1 MKTRFAVIDT
11 ETNWVD
17 QVMSI
22 GVVIADDDTFE
33 PIATKYIIFE
43 AEAAVGGM
51 YSSVMEVRGVDCVTL
66 GKAAAIAAV
75 KEFLAENGA
84 QAIFAY
90 NARFDFN
97 HMPALQGYEWHDIMR
112 FAAYRQYNRAIP
124 VGAVCCMTGR
134 LKSGYGVENV
144 LNMFGERGYR
154 EVHNALRD
162 AVDELR
168 IMKYMGYAVGEYPRL

>member
-11 ETNWVD
+11 ETNWID

-22 GVVIADDDTFE
+22 GIVVAEDDRFV
-33 PIATKYIIFE
+33 PIETKYIIFE
-43 AEAAVGGM
+43 AEADIGGM
-51 YSSVMEVRGVDCVTL
+51 YSGVMDVKGVESVTL
-66 GKAAAIAAV
+66 STAAAVSAV
-75 KEFLAENGA
+75 KDFLKENHVNV
-84 QAIFAY
+84 IFAY
-90 NARFDFN
+90 NAKFDFN

-124 VGAVCCMTGR
+124 ADADCCMTGR
-134 LKSGYGVENV
+134 LKSGYGVENI

-154 EVHNALRD
+154 EVHNALCD

-168 IMKYMGYAVGEYPRL
+168 IMKYMGYSVGEYPRL